1 MDSYFDLKQPGS
13 FACSRTF
20 RKHSDEKFTHK
31 QITDWSSNQDVH
43 TLHKPVCWR
52 FRRRRIFT
60 SGIDDLWQADLVDM
74 SAISKYNDGY
84 KFLLTC
90 IDVFSKYAWAIPL
103 KNKSSKSVVAAF
115 ELLFVDRR
123 PANLQT
129 DKGTEFLNAPTQEL
143 FKENRINFYTTE
155 NDDVKASVV
164 ERFNRT

>member
-1 MDSYFDLKQPGS
+1 
-13 FACSRTF
+13 
-20 RKHSDEKFTHK
+20 
-31 QITDWSSNQDVH
+31 
-43 TLHKPVCWR
+43 
-52 FRRRRIFT
+52 
-60 SGIDDLWQADLVDM
+60 M

-115 ELLFVDRR
+115 ELLFGNRR

-164 ERFNRT
+164 ERFNRTLKSKMWKYFTFKGTHRYVDVLNDLLHSYNNTFHPYDKNEPIRSE